1 MGKRVYKKCISIFL
15 VVCMLVSITPASTC
29 QVKAAGSI
37 NIMDITEKAG
47 VFVRGG
53 MNAYEQAK
61 AEGWNCGQA
70 MLGTLKCI
78 GKEMLGLNENSSPG
92 STVIVNEVD
101 LSQVESELSEIQTQ
115 LNKQNI
121 TIINLQQQMKDSTD
135 ALSKQ
140 IADLSSQIAQ
150 ADKRKSYE
158 SYLNDYFK
166 FYNEFCV
173 AIGSSEKILNGMYD
187 GNPTEDAVKN
197 AYDRVY
203 ELKGT
208 ASVNYRTEVENLG
221 KYICGKYQSTN
232 PGSLI
237 DILCKYYKLAGY
249 NETQISEAIQQFVAQ
264 TYYAYC
270 LANYYYMAVTLYQS
284 TYVEENNLQNYK
296 TDYNDVLPKE
306 EIKSN
311 AKEMLKNSMATTA
324 QIFYDLNKHFCS
336 VEDQEVLYEG
346 VGGTT
351 NRTMNG
357 SQMDVEPGSSVSLP
371 DSTQILDAYFGSDYS
386 KMFGNIC
393 TYSYEVSDSGVQ
405 IEGNKLNFDDSIT
418 EGKEITVNMYCT
430 VSDQKIKL
438 HTYTF
443 TCKSGKLS
451 GGYGTVEYPYV
462 MRTVDDYDNFRKSA
476 DFSNAV
482 ISLEADLDFSTK
494 LFLPVSNEFKG
505 QFFGNGHKISN
516 IDITNISYSSGMFA
530 SLSGVVV
537 DLVIENA
544 RINPNL
550 AKNSMGIIADTV
562 NQKGR
567 IERCEVID
575 SQLIYGK
582 NSVLYIGGI
591 AGKVNGGSLKG
602 CLTRNVQIVVGNYQD
617 TNQSGFVGGIAGCVD
632 NSGSIEY
639 CGREEGSLTSWYQ
652 GTESSGSY
660 LGGIV
665 GVIYRSTMNNCWSF
679 KTGGTSTDN
688 ADFAKNQKIGS
699 FVGLCSNLK
708 SKNNIIYSGTDAE
721 TSSVSRVTFS
731 NKQQGDGPQVLQKED
746 FNCSKVGFEGA
757 GYLTNADSTGN
768 PLRLHPI
775 EMKLYTDTVKKAYYY
790 GENLELNGLR
800 IQLRRGNVGMLGV
813 KLYNVNTGYNA
824 KKAGNYQVKISVGNL
839 NSKFEVTVANKP
851 HTYEQQSI
859 TPATCTTEGSV
870 SYKCKDAGCNEVL
883 SSVLSALGHKM
894 EHHKGKQAT
903 CKEDGEKE
911 YWYCTRCKKYFL
923 DEKGTKETTKAGL
936 VISATGHKMEHH
948 DRKEATN
955 EQAGN
960 IEYWYCTLCNNY
972 FLDEKG
978 KQQVEKDKVVISV
991 LPVIPDSGKDSD
1003 KNNSSTNTTQKKI
1016 LTKGTSLLDQKTGAV
1031 YVITMEGKEVS
1042 YKKQSTKKKKIVI
1055 PDQVT
1060 INGYTYKVTSIADNA
1075 FKNNKNI
1082 TTVIIGKNIK
1092 RIGKKAFYGCKS
1104 LRNITIKTKLLKKNT
1119 VGSKAFTKAGS
1130 KNYKKLKVKV
1140 PKKKL
1145 KLYKKIL
1152 RKKGLSKKAKMR

>member
-1 MGKRVYKKCISIFL
+1 
-15 VVCMLVSITPASTC
+15 
-29 QVKAAGSI
+29 
-37 NIMDITEKAG
+37 
-47 VFVRGG
+47 
-53 MNAYEQAK
+53 
-61 AEGWNCGQA
+61 
-70 MLGTLKCI
+70 
-78 GKEMLGLNENSSPG
+78 
-92 STVIVNEVD
+92 
-101 LSQVESELSEIQTQ
+101 
-115 LNKQNI
+115 
-121 TIINLQQQMKDSTD
+121 
-135 ALSKQ
+135 
-140 IADLSSQIAQ
+140 
-150 ADKRKSYE
+150 
-158 SYLNDYFK
+158 
-166 FYNEFCV
+166 
-173 AIGSSEKILNGMYD
+173 
-187 GNPTEDAVKN
+187 
-197 AYDRVY
+197 
-203 ELKGT
+203 
-208 ASVNYRTEVENLG
+208 
-221 KYICGKYQSTN
+221 
-232 PGSLI
+232 
-237 DILCKYYKLAGY
+237 
-249 NETQISEAIQQFVAQ
+249 
-264 TYYAYC
+264 
-270 LANYYYMAVTLYQS
+270 
-284 TYVEENNLQNYK
+284 
-296 TDYNDVLPKE
+296 
-306 EIKSN
+306 
-311 AKEMLKNSMATTA
+311 
-324 QIFYDLNKHFCS
+324 
-336 VEDQEVLYEG
+336 
-346 VGGTT
+346 
-351 NRTMNG
+351 
-357 SQMDVEPGSSVSLP
+357 
-371 DSTQILDAYFGSDYS
+371 
-386 KMFGNIC
+386 
-393 TYSYEVSDSGVQ
+393 
-405 IEGNKLNFDDSIT
+405 
-418 EGKEITVNMYCT
+418 MYCT

-462 MRTVDDYDNFRKSA
+462 IRTVEDYDNFRKSA

-482 ISLEADLDFSTK
+482 ISLEADLDFSTT

-516 IDITNISYSSGMFA
+516 IAIPNISYSSGMFA

-537 DLVIENA
+537 DLVIEDA
-544 RINPNL
+544 QINPNL
-550 AKNSMGIIADTV
+550 AKNNMGIIADTV

-575 SQLIYGK
+575 SQLIYGGD
-582 NSVLYIGGI
+582 SVLYIGGI

-602 CLTRNVQIVVGNYQD
+602 CLTRNVQIVAGNL
-617 TNQSGFVGGIAGCVD
+617 NQSGFVGGIAGCVD

-639 CGREEGSLTSWYQ
+639 CGREEGCLTSWYQ

-679 KTGGTSTDN
+679 KTGGTSTAN

-721 TSSVSRVTFS
+721 TSSVNRVTFS

-800 IQLRRGNVGMLGV
+800 IQLRRENVGMLGV
-813 KLYNVNTGYNA
+813 KLYNVDTDYNA

-839 NSKFEVTVANKP
+839 NSNFEVTVANKP

-1016 LTKGTSLLDQKTGAV
+1016 LTKGTSLSDQKTGAV
-1031 YVITMEGKEVS
+1031 YEITMEGKEVS

>member
-1 MGKRVYKKCISIFL
+1 
-15 VVCMLVSITPASTC
+15 
-29 QVKAAGSI
+29 
-37 NIMDITEKAG
+37 
-47 VFVRGG
+47 
-53 MNAYEQAK
+53 
-61 AEGWNCGQA
+61 
-70 MLGTLKCI
+70 
-78 GKEMLGLNENSSPG
+78 
-92 STVIVNEVD
+92 
-101 LSQVESELSEIQTQ
+101 
-115 LNKQNI
+115 
-121 TIINLQQQMKDSTD
+121 
-135 ALSKQ
+135 
-140 IADLSSQIAQ
+140 
-150 ADKRKSYE
+150 
-158 SYLNDYFK
+158 
-166 FYNEFCV
+166 
-173 AIGSSEKILNGMYD
+173 
-187 GNPTEDAVKN
+187 
-197 AYDRVY
+197 
-203 ELKGT
+203 
-208 ASVNYRTEVENLG
+208 
-221 KYICGKYQSTN
+221 
-232 PGSLI
+232 
-237 DILCKYYKLAGY
+237 
-249 NETQISEAIQQFVAQ
+249 
-264 TYYAYC
+264 
-270 LANYYYMAVTLYQS
+270 
-284 TYVEENNLQNYK
+284 
-296 TDYNDVLPKE
+296 
-306 EIKSN
+306 
-311 AKEMLKNSMATTA
+311 
-324 QIFYDLNKHFCS
+324 
-336 VEDQEVLYEG
+336 
-346 VGGTT
+346 
-351 NRTMNG
+351 
-357 SQMDVEPGSSVSLP
+357 
-371 DSTQILDAYFGSDYS
+371 
-386 KMFGNIC
+386 
-393 TYSYEVSDSGVQ
+393 
-405 IEGNKLNFDDSIT
+405 
-418 EGKEITVNMYCT
+418 MYCT

-462 MRTVDDYDNFRKSA
+462 IRSVDDYDNFRKCA

-482 ISLEADLDFSTK
+482 ISLEADLDFSTT

-516 IDITNISYSSGMFA
+516 IDITNISNSSGMFA

-537 DLVIENA
+537 DLVIEKA
-544 RINPNL
+544 QINPTKL

-562 NQKGR
+562 NKKGR
-567 IERCEVID
+567 IERCEVIG
-575 SQLIYGK
+575 SQLIYGGD
-582 NSVLYIGGI
+582 NVLYIGGI

-602 CLTRNVQIVVGNYQD
+602 CLTRNVQIVAGNYQY

-679 KTGGTSTDN
+679 KTGDN
-688 ADFAKNQKIGS
+688 SDYAKNQKIGS

-708 SKNNIIYSGTDAE
+708 SKNNIIYSGTNAE
-721 TSSVSRVTFS
+721 TSSVSRGTFS
-731 NKQQGDGPQVLQKED
+731 NKQQGDDPQVLQKED
-746 FNCSKVGFEGA
+746 FNCSQVGFEGA

-800 IQLRRGNVGMLGV
+800 IQLILGNVGMLGV

-1092 RIGKKAFYGCKS
+1092 RIGKKLFMDAN
-1104 LRNITIKTKLLKKNT
+1104 L
-1119 VGSKAFTKAGS
+1119 
-1130 KNYKKLKVKV
+1130 
-1140 PKKKL
+1140 
-1145 KLYKKIL
+1145 
-1152 RKKGLSKKAKMR
+1152 

>member
-1 MGKRVYKKCISIFL
+1 MS
-15 VVCMLVSITPASTC
+15 
-29 QVKAAGSI
+29 
-37 NIMDITEKAG
+37 
-47 VFVRGG
+47 RG
-53 MNAYEQAK
+53 
-61 AEGWNCGQA
+61 
-70 MLGTLKCI
+70 
-78 GKEMLGLNENSSPG
+78 
-92 STVIVNEVD
+92 
-101 LSQVESELSEIQTQ
+101 
-115 LNKQNI
+115 
-121 TIINLQQQMKDSTD
+121 
-135 ALSKQ
+135 
-140 IADLSSQIAQ
+140 
-150 ADKRKSYE
+150 
-158 SYLNDYFK
+158 
-166 FYNEFCV
+166 
-173 AIGSSEKILNGMYD
+173 
-187 GNPTEDAVKN
+187 
-197 AYDRVY
+197 
-203 ELKGT
+203 
-208 ASVNYRTEVENLG
+208 
-221 KYICGKYQSTN
+221 
-232 PGSLI
+232 
-237 DILCKYYKLAGY
+237 
-249 NETQISEAIQQFVAQ
+249 
-264 TYYAYC
+264 
-270 LANYYYMAVTLYQS
+270 
-284 TYVEENNLQNYK
+284 
-296 TDYNDVLPKE
+296 
-306 EIKSN
+306 
-311 AKEMLKNSMATTA
+311 
-324 QIFYDLNKHFCS
+324 
-336 VEDQEVLYEG
+336 
-346 VGGTT
+346 
-351 NRTMNG
+351 
-357 SQMDVEPGSSVSLP
+357 
-371 DSTQILDAYFGSDYS
+371 
-386 KMFGNIC
+386 
-393 TYSYEVSDSGVQ
+393 
-405 IEGNKLNFDDSIT
+405 
-418 EGKEITVNMYCT
+418 
-430 VSDQKIKL
+430 
-438 HTYTF
+438 
-443 TCKSGKLS
+443 
-451 GGYGTVEYPYV
+451 
-462 MRTVDDYDNFRKSA
+462 
-476 DFSNAV
+476 
-482 ISLEADLDFSTK
+482 
-494 LFLPVSNEFKG
+494 
-505 QFFGNGHKISN
+505 
-516 IDITNISYSSGMFA
+516 
-530 SLSGVVV
+530 
-537 DLVIENA
+537 
-544 RINPNL
+544 
-550 AKNSMGIIADTV
+550 
-562 NQKGR
+562 
-567 IERCEVID
+567 
-575 SQLIYGK
+575 
-582 NSVLYIGGI
+582 
-591 AGKVNGGSLKG
+591 
-602 CLTRNVQIVVGNYQD
+602 
-617 TNQSGFVGGIAGCVD
+617 
-632 NSGSIEY
+632 
-639 CGREEGSLTSWYQ
+639 
-652 GTESSGSY
+652 
-660 LGGIV
+660 
-665 GVIYRSTMNNCWSF
+665 
-679 KTGGTSTDN
+679 
-688 ADFAKNQKIGS
+688 
-699 FVGLCSNLK
+699 
-708 SKNNIIYSGTDAE
+708 
-721 TSSVSRVTFS
+721 TFS
-731 NKQQGDGPQVLQKED
+731 NKQQGDDPQVLQKED
-746 FNCSKVGFEGA
+746 FNCSQVGFEGA

-955 EQAGN
+955 EQTGN

-1016 LTKGTSLLDQKTGAV
+1016 LTKGTSLSDQKTGAV
-1031 YVITMEGKEVS
+1031 YEITMEGKEVS

>member
-1 MGKRVYKKCISIFL
+1 M
-15 VVCMLVSITPASTC
+15 
-29 QVKAAGSI
+29 
-37 NIMDITEKAG
+37 
-47 VFVRGG
+47 
-53 MNAYEQAK
+53 
-61 AEGWNCGQA
+61 
-70 MLGTLKCI
+70 
-78 GKEMLGLNENSSPG
+78 
-92 STVIVNEVD
+92 
-101 LSQVESELSEIQTQ
+101 
-115 LNKQNI
+115 
-121 TIINLQQQMKDSTD
+121 
-135 ALSKQ
+135 
-140 IADLSSQIAQ
+140 
-150 ADKRKSYE
+150 
-158 SYLNDYFK
+158 
-166 FYNEFCV
+166 
-173 AIGSSEKILNGMYD
+173 
-187 GNPTEDAVKN
+187 
-197 AYDRVY
+197 
-203 ELKGT
+203 
-208 ASVNYRTEVENLG
+208 
-221 KYICGKYQSTN
+221 
-232 PGSLI
+232 
-237 DILCKYYKLAGY
+237 
-249 NETQISEAIQQFVAQ
+249 
-264 TYYAYC
+264 
-270 LANYYYMAVTLYQS
+270 
-284 TYVEENNLQNYK
+284 
-296 TDYNDVLPKE
+296 
-306 EIKSN
+306 
-311 AKEMLKNSMATTA
+311 
-324 QIFYDLNKHFCS
+324 
-336 VEDQEVLYEG
+336 
-346 VGGTT
+346 
-351 NRTMNG
+351 
-357 SQMDVEPGSSVSLP
+357 
-371 DSTQILDAYFGSDYS
+371 
-386 KMFGNIC
+386 
-393 TYSYEVSDSGVQ
+393 
-405 IEGNKLNFDDSIT
+405 
-418 EGKEITVNMYCT
+418 
-430 VSDQKIKL
+430 
-438 HTYTF
+438 
-443 TCKSGKLS
+443 
-451 GGYGTVEYPYV
+451 
-462 MRTVDDYDNFRKSA
+462 
-476 DFSNAV
+476 
-482 ISLEADLDFSTK
+482 
-494 LFLPVSNEFKG
+494 
-505 QFFGNGHKISN
+505 
-516 IDITNISYSSGMFA
+516 
-530 SLSGVVV
+530 
-537 DLVIENA
+537 
-544 RINPNL
+544 
-550 AKNSMGIIADTV
+550 
-562 NQKGR
+562 
-567 IERCEVID
+567 
-575 SQLIYGK
+575 
-582 NSVLYIGGI
+582 
-591 AGKVNGGSLKG
+591 KG

-688 ADFAKNQKIGS
+688 ADYAKNQKIGS

-746 FNCSKVGFEGA
+746 FNCSQVGFEGA

-775 EMKLYTDTVKKAYYY
+775 EMKLYTDTVKKGYYY

-813 KLYNVNTGYNA
+813 KLYNVNTDYNA

-978 KQQVEKDKVVISV
+978 KQQVEKDKVVISI

-1016 LTKGTSLLDQKTGAV
+1016 LTKGTSLSDQKTGAV
-1031 YVITMEGKEVS
+1031 YEITMEGKEVS

>member
-237 DILCKYYKLAGY
+237 DILCEYYKLAGY

-296 TDYNDVLPKE
+296 TDYNDVLTKA

-311 AKEMLKNSMATTA
+311 AKEMLENSMETTA

-336 VEDQEVLYEG
+336 VENQEVLYEG
-346 VGGTT
+346 AGGTT

-371 DSTQILDAYFGSDYS
+371 DSTQILDSYFGSDYS

-405 IEGNKLNFDDSIT
+405 IEGNKLSFDDSIT

-462 MRTVDDYDNFRKSA
+462 IRTVEDYDNFRKSA

-482 ISLEADLDFSTK
+482 ISLEADLDFSTT

-516 IDITNISYSSGMFA
+516 IAIPNISYSSGMFA

-537 DLVIENA
+537 DLVIEDA
-544 RINPNL
+544 QINPNL
-550 AKNSMGIIADTV
+550 AKNNMGIIADTV

-575 SQLIYGK
+575 SQLIYGGD
-582 NSVLYIGGI
+582 SVLYIGGI

-602 CLTRNVQIVVGNYQD
+602 CLTRNVQIVAGNL
-617 TNQSGFVGGIAGCVD
+617 NQSGFVGGIAGCVD

-639 CGREEGSLTSWYQ
+639 CGREEGCLTSWYQ

-679 KTGGTSTDN
+679 KTGGTSTAN

-721 TSSVSRVTFS
+721 TSSVNRVTFS

-813 KLYNVNTGYNA
+813 KLYNVDTDYNA

-839 NSKFEVTVANKP
+839 NSNFEVTVANKP

-1016 LTKGTSLLDQKTGAV
+1016 LTKGTSLSDQKTGAV
-1031 YVITMEGKEVS
+1031 YEITMEGKEVS

-1075 FKNNKNI
+1075 FVTYQNN
-1082 TTVIIGKNIK
+1082 
-1092 RIGKKAFYGCKS
+1092 CQKS
-1104 LRNITIKTKLLKKNT
+1104 DLI
-1119 VGSKAFTKAGS
+1119 
-1130 KNYKKLKVKV
+1130 
-1140 PKKKL
+1140 
-1145 KLYKKIL
+1145 
-1152 RKKGLSKKAKMR
+1152 

>member
-1 MGKRVYKKCISIFL
+1 M
-15 VVCMLVSITPASTC
+15 
-29 QVKAAGSI
+29 
-37 NIMDITEKAG
+37 E
-47 VFVRGG
+47 VR
-53 MNAYEQAK
+53 
-61 AEGWNCGQA
+61 W
-70 MLGTLKCI
+70 
-78 GKEMLGLNENSSPG
+78 
-92 STVIVNEVD
+92 
-101 LSQVESELSEIQTQ
+101 
-115 LNKQNI
+115 
-121 TIINLQQQMKDSTD
+121 
-135 ALSKQ
+135 
-140 IADLSSQIAQ
+140 
-150 ADKRKSYE
+150 
-158 SYLNDYFK
+158 
-166 FYNEFCV
+166 
-173 AIGSSEKILNGMYD
+173 
-187 GNPTEDAVKN
+187 
-197 AYDRVY
+197 
-203 ELKGT
+203 
-208 ASVNYRTEVENLG
+208 
-221 KYICGKYQSTN
+221 
-232 PGSLI
+232 
-237 DILCKYYKLAGY
+237 
-249 NETQISEAIQQFVAQ
+249 
-264 TYYAYC
+264 
-270 LANYYYMAVTLYQS
+270 
-284 TYVEENNLQNYK
+284 
-296 TDYNDVLPKE
+296 
-306 EIKSN
+306 
-311 AKEMLKNSMATTA
+311 
-324 QIFYDLNKHFCS
+324 
-336 VEDQEVLYEG
+336 
-346 VGGTT
+346 
-351 NRTMNG
+351 
-357 SQMDVEPGSSVSLP
+357 DVEPGSSVSLH
-371 DSTQILDAYFGSDYS
+371 DSTQILDSYFGSDYS

-405 IEGNKLNFDDSIT
+405 IEGNKLSFDDSIT

-462 MRTVDDYDNFRKSA
+462 IRTVDDYDNFRKSA

-482 ISLEADLDFSTK
+482 ISLEADLDFSTT

-516 IDITNISYSSGMFA
+516 IDITNISNSSGMFA

-537 DLVIENA
+537 DLVIEKA
-544 RINPNL
+544 QINPTKL

-562 NQKGR
+562 NKKGR
-567 IERCEVID
+567 IERCEVIG
-575 SQLIYGK
+575 SQLIYGGD
-582 NSVLYIGGI
+582 NVLYIGGI

-602 CLTRNVQIVVGNYQD
+602 CLTRNVQIVAGNYQY

-679 KTGGTSTDN
+679 KTGDN
-688 ADFAKNQKIGS
+688 SDYAKNQKIGS

-708 SKNNIIYSGTDAE
+708 SKNNIIYSGTNAE
-721 TSSVSRVTFS
+721 TSSVSRGTFS
-731 NKQQGDGPQVLQKED
+731 NKQQGDDPQVLQKED
-746 FNCSKVGFEGA
+746 FNCSQVGFEGA

-1092 RIGKKAFYGCKS
+1092 RIGKKLFMDAN
-1104 LRNITIKTKLLKKNT
+1104 L
-1119 VGSKAFTKAGS
+1119 
-1130 KNYKKLKVKV
+1130 
-1140 PKKKL
+1140 
-1145 KLYKKIL
+1145 
-1152 RKKGLSKKAKMR
+1152 

>member
-1 MGKRVYKKCISIFL
+1 MGKRVYKKYISIFL

-29 QVKAAGSI
+29 QVKAAGGI

-61 AEGWNCGQA
+61 SEGWNCGQA

-101 LSQVESELSEIQTQ
+101 LSQVESELSKIQTQ

-505 QFFGNGHKISN
+505 
-516 IDITNISYSSGMFA
+516 
-530 SLSGVVV
+530 
-537 DLVIENA
+537 
-544 RINPNL
+544 
-550 AKNSMGIIADTV
+550 
-562 NQKGR
+562 
-567 IERCEVID
+567 
-575 SQLIYGK
+575 
-582 NSVLYIGGI
+582 
-591 AGKVNGGSLKG
+591 
-602 CLTRNVQIVVGNYQD
+602 
-617 TNQSGFVGGIAGCVD
+617 
-632 NSGSIEY
+632 
-639 CGREEGSLTSWYQ
+639 
-652 GTESSGSY
+652 
-660 LGGIV
+660 
-665 GVIYRSTMNNCWSF
+665 
-679 KTGGTSTDN
+679 
-688 ADFAKNQKIGS
+688 
-699 FVGLCSNLK
+699 
-708 SKNNIIYSGTDAE
+708 
-721 TSSVSRVTFS
+721 
-731 NKQQGDGPQVLQKED
+731 
-746 FNCSKVGFEGA
+746 
-757 GYLTNADSTGN
+757 
-768 PLRLHPI
+768 
-775 EMKLYTDTVKKAYYY
+775 
-790 GENLELNGLR
+790 
-800 IQLRRGNVGMLGV
+800 
-813 KLYNVNTGYNA
+813 
-824 KKAGNYQVKISVGNL
+824 
-839 NSKFEVTVANKP
+839 
-851 HTYEQQSI
+851 
-859 TPATCTTEGSV
+859 
-870 SYKCKDAGCNEVL
+870 
-883 SSVLSALGHKM
+883 
-894 EHHKGKQAT
+894 
-903 CKEDGEKE
+903 
-911 YWYCTRCKKYFL
+911 
-923 DEKGTKETTKAGL
+923 
-936 VISATGHKMEHH
+936 
-948 DRKEATN
+948 
-955 EQAGN
+955 
-960 IEYWYCTLCNNY
+960 
-972 FLDEKG
+972 
-978 KQQVEKDKVVISV
+978 
-991 LPVIPDSGKDSD
+991 
-1003 KNNSSTNTTQKKI
+1003 
-1016 LTKGTSLLDQKTGAV
+1016 
-1031 YVITMEGKEVS
+1031 
-1042 YKKQSTKKKKIVI
+1042 
-1055 PDQVT
+1055 
-1060 INGYTYKVTSIADNA
+1060 
-1075 FKNNKNI
+1075 
-1082 TTVIIGKNIK
+1082 
-1092 RIGKKAFYGCKS
+1092 
-1104 LRNITIKTKLLKKNT
+1104 
-1119 VGSKAFTKAGS
+1119 
-1130 KNYKKLKVKV
+1130 
-1140 PKKKL
+1140 
-1145 KLYKKIL
+1145 
-1152 RKKGLSKKAKMR
+1152 

>member
-1 MGKRVYKKCISIFL
+1 
-15 VVCMLVSITPASTC
+15 
-29 QVKAAGSI
+29 
-37 NIMDITEKAG
+37 
-47 VFVRGG
+47 
-53 MNAYEQAK
+53 
-61 AEGWNCGQA
+61 
-70 MLGTLKCI
+70 
-78 GKEMLGLNENSSPG
+78 
-92 STVIVNEVD
+92 
-101 LSQVESELSEIQTQ
+101 
-115 LNKQNI
+115 
-121 TIINLQQQMKDSTD
+121 
-135 ALSKQ
+135 
-140 IADLSSQIAQ
+140 
-150 ADKRKSYE
+150 
-158 SYLNDYFK
+158 
-166 FYNEFCV
+166 
-173 AIGSSEKILNGMYD
+173 
-187 GNPTEDAVKN
+187 
-197 AYDRVY
+197 
-203 ELKGT
+203 
-208 ASVNYRTEVENLG
+208 
-221 KYICGKYQSTN
+221 
-232 PGSLI
+232 
-237 DILCKYYKLAGY
+237 
-249 NETQISEAIQQFVAQ
+249 
-264 TYYAYC
+264 
-270 LANYYYMAVTLYQS
+270 
-284 TYVEENNLQNYK
+284 
-296 TDYNDVLPKE
+296 
-306 EIKSN
+306 
-311 AKEMLKNSMATTA
+311 
-324 QIFYDLNKHFCS
+324 
-336 VEDQEVLYEG
+336 
-346 VGGTT
+346 
-351 NRTMNG
+351 
-357 SQMDVEPGSSVSLP
+357 
-371 DSTQILDAYFGSDYS
+371 
-386 KMFGNIC
+386 
-393 TYSYEVSDSGVQ
+393 
-405 IEGNKLNFDDSIT
+405 
-418 EGKEITVNMYCT
+418 
-430 VSDQKIKL
+430 
-438 HTYTF
+438 
-443 TCKSGKLS
+443 
-451 GGYGTVEYPYV
+451 
-462 MRTVDDYDNFRKSA
+462 
-476 DFSNAV
+476 
-482 ISLEADLDFSTK
+482 
-494 LFLPVSNEFKG
+494 
-505 QFFGNGHKISN
+505 
-516 IDITNISYSSGMFA
+516 
-530 SLSGVVV
+530 
-537 DLVIENA
+537 
-544 RINPNL
+544 
-550 AKNSMGIIADTV
+550 MGIIADTV

-688 ADFAKNQKIGS
+688 ADYAKNQKIGS

-746 FNCSKVGFEGA
+746 FNCSQVGFEGA

-775 EMKLYTDTVKKAYYY
+775 EMKLYTDTVKKGYYY

-813 KLYNVNTGYNA
+813 KLYNVNTDYNA

-978 KQQVEKDKVVISV
+978 KQQVEKDKVVISI

-1016 LTKGTSLLDQKTGAV
+1016 LTKGTSLSDQKTGAV
-1031 YVITMEGKEVS
+1031 YEITMEGKEVS